1 MFVPLSAAILFSCGK
16 ATACGA
22 LPAYLIR
29 TARYTLI
36 ILVII
41 GVYPEAFPLS
51 ERIGKKKQPEKAVN
65 GNRRC

>member
-1 MFVPLSAAILFSCGK
+1 MKTVKHTSRRVRAAQRGDPVPIH
-16 ATACGA
+16 T
-22 LPAYLIR
+22 
-29 TARYTLI
+29 I

-65 GNRRC
+65 GNRPN